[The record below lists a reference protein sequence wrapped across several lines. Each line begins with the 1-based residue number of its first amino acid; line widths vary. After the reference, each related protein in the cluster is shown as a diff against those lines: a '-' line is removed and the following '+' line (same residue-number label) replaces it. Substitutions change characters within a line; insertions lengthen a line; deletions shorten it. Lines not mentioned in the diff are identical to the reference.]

1 MRRVFRQI
9 LVLTVAFA
17 LVATAAAWRQCTGL
31 QLAAA
36 AATSTEHGFHGA
48 AAHHDQAASQG
59 EHDHH
64 AMHAQ
69 HQHGMVDQVPPAA
82 DDHGCMK
89 CCAMCTVANAVLPA
103 ADTAMIFTIAA
114 HVFSGD
120 HKAWSGNT
128 VAVDPG
134 IPKRIV

>member
-1 MRRVFRQI
+1 MRHVLRHL

-17 LVATAAAWRQCTGL
+17 LVASAAAWRQCTGL

-36 AATSTEHGFHGA
+36 AAANSEHSSRVA
-48 AAHHDQAASQG
+48 YHHAQTAGHG

-69 HQHGMVDQVPPAA
+69 HGMADPGPPVA

-89 CCAMCTVANAVLPA
+89 CCAMCTVANALLPA
-103 ADTAMIFTIAA
+103 ANATVNITVSV
-114 HVFSGD
+114 HVFAGD
-120 HKAWSGNT
+120 HETLTANT

>member
-1 MRRVFRQI
+1 MRRVFHHV

-17 LVATAAAWRQCTGL
+17 LVASAAAWRQCTGL

-36 AATSTEHGFHGA
+36 VAAGNEHGSHA
-48 AAHHDQAASQG
+48 ADHHVQAAGHG

-69 HQHGMVDQVPPAA
+69 HGMDDPSPPAA

-89 CCAMCTVANAVLPA
+89 CCSMCTVANAVMPT
-103 ADTAMIFTIAA
+103 ADTTVIFTISA
-114 HVFSGD
+114 HVFSRD
-120 HKAWSGNT
+120 HDARAGNT

>member
-1 MRRVFRQI
+1 MRHVLRHL

-17 LVATAAAWRQCTGL
+17 LVASAAAWRQCTGL

-36 AATSTEHGFHGA
+36 AAANSEHGSRVA
-48 AAHHDQAASQG
+48 DHHAQTAGHG
-59 EHDHH
+59 EHDPH

-69 HQHGMVDQVPPAA
+69 HGMADPGPPVA

-89 CCAMCTVANAVLPA
+89 CCSMCTVANAVLPA
-103 ADTAMIFTIAA
+103 ADTTVVFTISA
-114 HVFSGD
+114 HVFSRD
-120 HKAWSGNT
+120 HEAWSGNT

>member
-1 MRRVFRQI
+1 M
-9 LVLTVAFA
+9 VLTVAFA
-17 LVATAAAWRQCTGL
+17 LVASAVAWRQCTGL

-36 AATSTEHGFHGA
+36 AAANSEHSSHVA
-48 AAHHDQAASQG
+48 DHHAQTAGHG

-69 HQHGMVDQVPPAA
+69 HGMADPDPPVA

-89 CCAMCTVANAVLPA
+89 CCSMCTVANAVLPA
-103 ADTAMIFTIAA
+103 ADTAVVFTISA
-114 HVFSGD
+114 HVFSRD
-120 HKAWSGNT
+120 HEAWSGNT